1 MCKVLS
7 VSRSGYYRWA
17 NRKPSQGTLEN
28 DKILFLIR
36 IIHKQSDRIYGS
48 PKITDELRKM
58 GLKCNHKRVERL
70 MRVNGIYSKVKKKFK
85 ITTHSKHKRP
95 VADNL
100 LKRDFAAS
108 KPNKVWTSD
117 ITYIWTREGWMYLSV
132 FMDLFNRKIVGWSMK
147 RRLKDNLV
155 TDAFKMAARTRNPS
169 PGLTVHSDRGI
180 QYCSKNFKE
189 QLNKYKCVQSMSST
203 GDCYDNAVTESFFHI
218 LKTELVYHRKYESRH
233 QARKSIFKYIE
244 MFYNR
249 VRIHSYLGGLSPYEY
264 EMKMAA

>member
-7 VSRSGYYRWA
+7 VSRSGYYRWV
-17 NRKPSQGTLEN
+17 NRKPNHRTLEN
-28 DKILFLIR
+28 DTIVSLIR
-36 IIHKQSDRIYGS
+36 ILHKRSERIYGS

-58 GLKCNHKRVERL
+58 GLQCNHKRVERL
-70 MRVNGIYSKVKKKFK
+70 MQVNGIYSKVKKKFK

-95 VADNL
+95 IADNL
-100 LKRDFAAS
+100 LQRDFTAS
-108 KPNKVWTSD
+108 KPNRVWTSD
-117 ITYIWTREGWMYLSV
+117 ITYIWTQEGWMYLSV
-132 FMDLFNRKIVGWSMK
+132 FMDLFNRKIVGWAMK
-147 RRLKDNLV
+147 RRLKDDLV
-155 TDAFKMAARTRNPS
+155 TDAFTMAARARNPS
-169 PGLTVHSDRGI
+169 PGIIVHSDRGI

-189 QLNKYKCVQSMSST
+189 QLNTYKCLQSMSST

-218 LKTELVYHRKYESRH
+218 LKTELVYHRKYESRY

-249 VRIHSYLGGLSPYEY
+249 VRIHSYLGGLSPCEY